1 MQGCKGTTVR
11 LNYSEKVF
19 SQMAKLDLAAVQ
31 RTKSKG
37 ANGPTLELEENE
49 VGEPPAALA
58 CDLTVT
64 DR

>member
-1 MQGCKGTTVR
+1 
-11 LNYSEKVF
+11 
-19 SQMAKLDLAAVQ
+19 MAKLDLAAVQ